1 MTTLTI
7 PEPAAAAPYLEE
19 QIVAVHEFLSLP
31 GEISLTGDAGNTAL
45 VIPDQVRKLISQF
58 LAERRQGNA
67 TSIHSSNEALTTEQ
81 AAKILG
87 VSRPFV
93 VKLLDSQNLPHH
105 LVGTHRRVYR
115 KDLLA
120 YKEYRDGERHEA
132 LNRIAQADEDAG
144 IYDKVILPK
153 E

>member
-1 MTTLTI
+1 MATLTI
-7 PEPAAAAPYLEE
+7 PEPAAAPSLQE
-19 QIVAVHEFLSLP
+19 QIVAVHEFLCLP
-31 GEISLTGDAGNTAL
+31 GKVSLIGDAGNAAL
-45 VIPDQVRKLISQF
+45 VVPGQVRKLISQF

-67 TSIHSSNEALTTEQ
+67 ISIQFSNEDLTTQQ

-93 VKLLDSQNLPHH
+93 VKLLDSKKLPHH
-105 LVGTHRRVYR
+105 LVGRHRRVYR

-144 IYDKVILPK
+144 IYDEVILP
-153 E
+153 EE